1 MQLAILLVLIVIA
14 LILAPGLL
22 WLVAIA
28 VAAYGAFF
36 VAAIIVAVVAVPLI
50 FIFLWLI
57 PRSKTASERLTDK
70 NIEFNKRY
78 LEEASQ
84 TKEREKQL
92 EVALC
97 ADELEPQ
104 FEAAADSG
112 ISKSTPSPD
121 EIMCSRCSTAFAKAH
136 LVCPHCGKSPL
147 PSQR

>member
-14 LILAPGLL
+14 VILAPGLL
-22 WLVAIA
+22 WLIAIA
-28 VAAYGAFF
+28 VAAYGTFF
-36 VAAIIVAVVAVPLI
+36 VTAIIVAVVAVPLI

-57 PRSKTASERLTDK
+57 PRSKTASERLADK

-78 LEEASQ
+78 LEEANQ

-92 EVALC
+92 DVALC
-97 ADELEPQ
+97 ADELESQ

-121 EIMCSRCSTAFAKAH
+121 EIMCSRCSTAFAKSH

>member
-14 LILAPGLL
+14 VILAPGLL

-57 PRSKTASERLTDK
+57 PRSKTASERLADK

-78 LEEASQ
+78 LEEANQ

-97 ADELEPQ
+97 ADELEPK

>member
-1 MQLAILLVLIVIA
+1 MQLAILLVLAVIA
-14 LILAPGLL
+14 VILAPWLL
-22 WLVAIA
+22 WPIAIA
-28 VAAYGAFF
+28 AAAYGTFF

-57 PRSKTASERLTDK
+57 PRSKTASERLADK

-78 LEEASQ
+78 LEEANQ
-84 TKEREKQL
+84 TKERDKQL
-92 EVALC
+92 EIALG

-104 FEAAADSG
+104 FEAAAVSK
-112 ISKSTPSPD
+112 ISKSTPLPD
-121 EIMCSRCSTAFAKAH
+121 EIVCSRCSTAFATVH

>member
-14 LILAPGLL
+14 VILAPWLL
-22 WLVAIA
+22 WPVAIA
-28 VAAYGAFF
+28 AAAYGTFF
-36 VAAIIVAVVAVPLI
+36 VTAIIVAVVAVPLI

-57 PRSKTASERLTDK
+57 PRSKNASERLAEK

-78 LEEASQ
+78 LEEADQ

-112 ISKSTPSPD
+112 VSKSTPSPD

-136 LVCPHCGKSPL
+136 LVCTHCGKSPL
-147 PSQR
+147 PYQR